1 MQVGDGERG
10 KGKRKE
16 EGPSAF
22 VGGEDCCC
30 KAREAER
37 LHPQRHAGC
46 KLVELTTWTGWWK
59 LEVHSFWIKPR
70 AGWGQLEVHPYRPKG
85 GPHCRELPRAHKTQL
100 ICGSFPPSSADLSQV
115 IFLTAW
121 LRYNCYTP
129 RCTYLMYEF
138 GYMYSPLMP
147 CNRHSHASRSSLVS
161 LCFLLFFL

>member
-1 MQVGDGERG
+1 MSSLPKAQVKRWLLESFEGSSADASGRWREGQREE
-10 KGKRKE
+10 RKE

-37 LHPQRHAGC
+37 PHPQQQAGC

-70 AGWGQLEVHPYRPKG
+70 AGWGRLEVHPYRPKG

-100 ICGSFPPSSADLSQV
+100 TFGSFPPSSADLSQV
-115 IFLTAW
+115 IF
-121 LRYNCYTP
+121 
-129 RCTYLMYEF
+129 
-138 GYMYSPLMP
+138 
-147 CNRHSHASRSSLVS
+147 
-161 LCFLLFFL
+161 